1 MKVKKLQE
9 VAGTELEVTAANGT
23 WTSRRIVVADDQ
35 VGFSLHETFVK
46 GGSVNKF
53 HYAHHAEAVLIV
65 EGTGSVT
72 ELSTGVV
79 HHIGP
84 GSMYL
89 LDQHDEHIL
98 TADSELR
105 AICVFTPAVVG
116 PERHDAS
123 GAYPVTLQ
131 TEPPG

>member
-1 MKVKKLQE
+1 MKVKKLQD
-9 VAGTELEVTAANGT
+9 VVGTELEVTAANNT
-23 WTSRRIVVADDQ
+23 WTSRRIVVADDK

-46 GGSVNKF
+46 RGSVNRF
-53 HYAHHAEAVLIV
+53 HYAHHSEAVLII

-72 ELSTGVV
+72 DLGTGVV
-79 HHIGP
+79 HQIGP

-105 AICVFTPAVVG
+105 AICVFTPPVVG

-123 GAYPVTLQ
+123 GAYPVSL
-131 TEPPG
+131 

>member
-1 MKVKKLQE
+1 
-9 VAGTELEVTAANGT
+9 
-23 WTSRRIVVADDQ
+23 
-35 VGFSLHETFVK
+35 
-46 GGSVNKF
+46 
-53 HYAHHAEAVLIV
+53 
-65 EGTGSVT
+65 
-72 ELSTGVV
+72 
-79 HHIGP
+79 
-84 GSMYL
+84 MYL